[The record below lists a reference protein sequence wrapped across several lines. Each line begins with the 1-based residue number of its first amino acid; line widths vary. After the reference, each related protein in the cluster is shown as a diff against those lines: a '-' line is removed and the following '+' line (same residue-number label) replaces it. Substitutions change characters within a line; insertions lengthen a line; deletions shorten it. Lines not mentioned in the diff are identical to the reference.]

1 MPGIPVEKV
10 GKGFMIT
17 RNKLEKFLLLIACML
32 LLHTSSCNSDL
43 TDDPI
48 PYLSF
53 GSIYINLNLPEYS
66 RLKTDGGF
74 HYYDDAGVK
83 GLIIYRKSA
92 SNYIVYERN
101 CSYRPN
107 EACAT
112 VNVHV
117 STLFMED
124 PCCGSAFDFATGNPT
139 SGVAWRP
146 LRQYFAAVTGSDLT
160 ITDEVIN

>member
-1 MPGIPVEKV
+1 MSRLVVVVVLAI
-10 GKGFMIT
+10 
-17 RNKLEKFLLLIACML
+17 
-32 LLHTSSCNSDL
+32 LLHTSACKPDIA
-43 TDDPI
+43 DDPI

-53 GSIYINLNLPEYS
+53 GTIYINLNLPEYA
-66 RLKTDGGF
+66 RLKTDGGY

-83 GLIIYRKSA
+83 GLIIYRKDA
-92 SNYIVYERN
+92 SNYLVYERN

-124 PCCGSAFDFATGNPT
+124 PCCGSVFDLATGNPT
-139 SGVAWRP
+139 GGPAWRP
-146 LRQYFAAVTGSDLT
+146 LRRYYSAASGMNLT
-160 ITDEVIN
+160 ITDESLDN

>member
-1 MPGIPVEKV
+1 MDERRAKV
-10 GKGFMIT
+10 FMTI
-17 RNKLEKFLLLIACML
+17 RSKISGLFSAAALILLMQ
-32 LLHTSSCNSDL
+32 TSSCNPDL

-53 GSIYINLNLPEYS
+53 GSVYINLNLPEYS
-66 RLKTDGGF
+66 RLKSDGGF

-83 GLIIYRKSA
+83 GLIIYRQSA

-112 VNVHV
+112 VNMHV

-124 PCCGSAFDFATGNPT
+124 PCCGSQFDLNTGNPT
-139 SGVAWRP
+139 GGAAWRP
-146 LRQYFAAVTGSDLT
+146 LRKYFSTVNGSDLT
-160 ITDEVIN
+160 ITDEILQ